1 MARVIFTI
9 SYAIN
14 EDQREEYLETIEAL
28 KNYLTEER
36 GKNYSVYEV
45 KGKPNHFSEV
55 YICASEEEYDTLEE
69 DSDDITEQLI
79 DRINNFVK
87 EGKSEYRILVESI

>member
-9 SYAIN
+9 SYEIDEA
-14 EDQREEYLETIEAL
+14 QRADYLETAEAL

-36 GKNYSVYEV
+36 GKNYSIYEV
-45 KGKPNHFSEV
+45 KGKANNFSEV
-55 YICASEEEYDTLEE
+55 YICASMEEYDTLEE

-87 EGKSEYRILVESI
+87 KAPEYRILVEAV